1 MAKELKIFSKTR
13 LRFNQLYDDAINYL
27 KSIYGHVGETYTN
40 ASPFGQLLRVIL
52 HLGRMIF
59 YYIEDSITELNI
71 NTAVRESSVKGLATL
86 TGHNPYRG
94 TAARGSIKL
103 TYNNNSDYRNQT
115 VTIPN
120 YTQIINYSNGL
131 KYFIVLPSEN
141 LVFHLA
147 TGNIFTNISIIQG
160 EMKYQQATG
169 TGYALQS
176 YSFALGNNST
186 GIVDHFFTNVYVNGE
201 RWRNVDSIL
210 DMGFDEKACMIKTGM
225 NNSIDIFFGNGV
237 NGAVPPEGSTIL
249 FEYVFCQGEAGNID
263 ALNQTSNNNWKFEN
277 EGYLPD
283 GSTIDLNELITIST
297 DGDILFGTTSE
308 STALTR
314 LLAPN
319 TSRSY
324 VLANTINYEYF
335 LRRMGIFSVIDAI
348 QGFNTYNDIK
358 TQYQYST
365 AQAEY
370 TKVKEN
376 YIAQSNLTGSNSEK
390 ARELYNQMIVLKE
403 EVKKYKNAFENSK
416 LDDNTIYLFLI
427 PDISK
432 RISNNENYFTCDENS
447 FLLTN
452 NEKNGIIELI
462 RSSGQQMLTIDNIIV
477 DPVSPRFAINIF
489 IQIWEEYDF
498 DNIKNSIIK
507 EISNYLIAN
516 KRRDRMPVS
525 DLISVV
531 EKIEGI
537 DSVTITF
544 DADKNNDAIYGT
556 GNYGIDEY
564 GDVLLSRS
572 VRDYLGNNIDV
583 KDVYPLFR
591 GGFVSF
597 NDVEYSNDI
606 SDGTL
611 GPINITLRGITR
623 TKGVNSK
630 SYLI

>member
-1 MAKELKIFSKTR
+1 M
-13 LRFNQLYDDAINYL
+13 
-27 KSIYGHVGETYTN
+27 
-40 ASPFGQLLRVIL
+40 
-52 HLGRMIF
+52 
-59 YYIEDSITELNI
+59 
-71 NTAVRESSVKGLATL
+71 
-86 TGHNPYRG
+86 
-94 TAARGSIKL
+94 
-103 TYNNNSDYRNQT
+103 
-115 VTIPN
+115 
-120 YTQIINYSNGL
+120 
-131 KYFIVLPSEN
+131 
-141 LVFHLA
+141 
-147 TGNIFTNISIIQG
+147 
-160 EMKYQQATG
+160 
-169 TGYALQS
+169 
-176 YSFALGNNST
+176 
-186 GIVDHFFTNVYVNGE
+186 
-201 RWRNVDSIL
+201 
-210 DMGFDEKACMIKTGM
+210 
-225 NNSIDIFFGNGV
+225 
-237 NGAVPPEGSTIL
+237 
-249 FEYVFCQGEAGNID
+249 
-263 ALNQTSNNNWKFEN
+263 
-277 EGYLPD
+277 
-283 GSTIDLNELITIST
+283 
-297 DGDILFGTTSE
+297 
-308 STALTR
+308 
-314 LLAPN
+314 
-319 TSRSY
+319 
-324 VLANTINYEYF
+324 
-335 LRRMGIFSVIDAI
+335 
-348 QGFNTYNDIK
+348 
-358 TQYQYST
+358 
-365 AQAEY
+365 
-370 TKVKEN
+370 
-376 YIAQSNLTGSNSEK
+376 
-390 ARELYNQMIVLKE
+390 
-403 EVKKYKNAFENSK
+403 
-416 LDDNTIYLFLI
+416 I

-462 RSSGQQMLTIDNIIV
+462 RSSGQQMLTIDNVIV